1 MFCLLKY
8 LAKNLIDEQY
18 FLSSLNLDN
27 KNFECQYTLLPSES
41 MVQFNFLQ
49 LQDFILKKLM
59 WLASRIGIFTF
70 FFQLKNLD
78 NNETKTRIKKK
89 QKRNF

>member
-1 MFCLLKY
+1 
-8 LAKNLIDEQY
+8 
-18 FLSSLNLDN
+18 
-27 KNFECQYTLLPSES
+27 
-41 MVQFNFLQ
+41 
-49 LQDFILKKLM
+49 M

-89 QKRNF
+89 QKRNFQETERVNNRRGNS